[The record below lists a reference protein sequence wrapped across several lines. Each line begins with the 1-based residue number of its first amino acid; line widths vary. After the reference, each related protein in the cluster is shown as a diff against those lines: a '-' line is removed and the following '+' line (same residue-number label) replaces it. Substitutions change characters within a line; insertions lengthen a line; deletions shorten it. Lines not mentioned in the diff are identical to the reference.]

1 VPLRR
6 LGRSAREAWEVPRD
20 LLLRRYP
27 PFVTGGD
34 LAPGE
39 IPVFVFHG
47 AEPASFSRKL
57 AHLADNGYVTLPAD
71 EYAAVVRGERR
82 PPSRAVVLTFDDG
95 RGSVWSVA
103 APLLRRHGMKAVVF
117 LVPGRVPTR
126 PGPLPPT
133 TDDLDVG
140 GAAARAVL
148 ARDDG
153 EDALLSWEE
162 VEALARTGLLDFQSH
177 TLRHARVHT
186 RPQLAG
192 FVTPDSRRGYAAFD
206 QPLLRDG
213 DRDLIG
219 EEAPLGAPLLR
230 SAPRTSEEPRF
241 YEDPGIRD
249 ACVAE
254 VAASG
259 GEGFFLHSDWES
271 RLRRVFGRTRV
282 QGRFETPDEKVE
294 AIRGELADARR
305 LIQEHTGKP
314 VVHLCYPW
322 HVAGPTARR
331 LAAEAGY
338 ETAFCGKV
346 PGVPITLPGG
356 DPRAIAR
363 IGEDYVELLPGR
375 GRGTLAEVLRRKW
388 ARRFEGR
395 LL

>member
-1 VPLRR
+1 MPLRR

-27 PFVTGGD
+27 PFVTGGE

-39 IPVFVFHG
+39 VPVFVFHG
-47 AEPASFSRKL
+47 AEPVSFSRKL
-57 AHLADNGYVTLPAD
+57 AHLADNGYGTLSAD
-71 EYAAVVRGERR
+71 EYVAVLRGERR
-82 PPSRAVVLTFDDG
+82 APPRCVVLTFDDG
-95 RGSVWSVA
+95 RGSFWSVA
-103 APLLRRHGMKAVVF
+103 FPLLRRHGMKAVVF
-117 LVPGRVPTR
+117 LVPGRVPSR
-126 PGPLPPT
+126 PAPLPPT
-133 TDDLDVG
+133 LDDVDAG
-140 GAAARAVL
+140 RAPAPVL

-153 EDALLSWEE
+153 EDPLLSWPEI
-162 VEALARTGLLDFQSH
+162 EALSRSGLVDFQSH

-192 FVTPDSRRGYAAFD
+192 FVTPASRRGYAAFD

-213 DRDLIG
+213 DHDLVG

-230 SAPRTSEEPRF
+230 SAPRTSEEARF
-241 YEDPGIRD
+241 FEDPGIRD
-249 ACVAE
+249 ACLSE

-271 RLRRVFGRTRV
+271 RLRRLFRHTRV
-282 QGRFETPDEKVE
+282 AGRLETPEERAE
-294 AIRGELADARR
+294 AIRVELADARR
-305 LIQEHTGKP
+305 LIEEHTGRP

-331 LAAEAGY
+331 LAAEVGY

-346 PGVPITLPGG
+346 PGVPVTRPGG
-356 DPRAIAR
+356 DLRSIAR

-375 GRGTLAEVLRRKW
+375 GRATLSEVLRRKW